1 MGSDAD
7 RAAPKLSMT
16 AVTVG
21 SDGTMSTVYERW
33 QPSVGD
39 RVRIV
44 LRDETGETT
53 DSGTTGTI
61 VGLRQET
68 PYAICEVEY
77 DASADGGAEPGRGTH
92 SEPELE
98 PIEATAA
105 RGGGQQAAPTGSPS
119 GMAAAWEP
127 TIGDRVQVAGG
138 TRTATITAIDGQ
150 GAGTV
155 CEVEYD
161 HQSGEH
167 SEPQRASHPIGE
179 LHPTREPSSEALD
192 DDGGP
197 HSEPT
202 REPGPAPI

>member
-1 MGSDAD
+1 
-7 RAAPKLSMT
+7 MT
-16 AVTVG
+16 AAAVG
-21 SDGTMSTVYERW
+21 SDGEMDTVYERW

-77 DASADGGAEPGRGTH
+77 DAGAGTGAGAGRGTH

-98 PIEATAA
+98 PIEATPA
-105 RGGGQQAAPTGSPS
+105 RVGRRAAPTGSTS
-119 GMAAAWEP
+119 GGDATWEP
-127 TIGDRVQVAGG
+127 TVGDRVVVAGG
-138 TRTATITAIDGQ
+138 TRTATVTAFDGQ

-161 HQSGEH
+161 HESGEH
-167 SEPQRASHPIGE
+167 SEPRRGSHPIGE
-179 LHPTREPSSEALD
+179 LRPAREPSAEALD
-192 DDGGP
+192 EDGGP
-197 HSEPT
+197 TSEPT
-202 REPGPAPI
+202 REPGPTPI